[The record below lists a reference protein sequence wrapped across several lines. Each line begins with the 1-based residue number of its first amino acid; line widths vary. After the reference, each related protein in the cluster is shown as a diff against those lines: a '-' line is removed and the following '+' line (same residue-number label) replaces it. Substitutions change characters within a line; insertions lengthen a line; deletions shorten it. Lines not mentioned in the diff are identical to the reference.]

1 MALHVFM
8 FLLVVFLILTLT
20 LLWRLDWFQ
29 LRPFS
34 SRGEAKRTTLQ
45 RLLKP
50 RSPHDCPA
58 CRLASTPSSGE
69 KPPGSTEAGE
79 HRGLRLSEPKVSLL

>member
-8 FLLVVFLILTLT
+8 FLRVVFLILTLT
-20 LLWRLDWFQ
+20 RLWRLDWFQ

-50 RSPHDCPA
+50 RSHTIA
-58 CRLASTPSSGE
+58 
-69 KPPGSTEAGE
+69 PPV
-79 HRGLRLSEPKVSLL
+79 VSLPRPRRVKSRRLCLCVPGER